1 MSKSGADGAAI
12 VTPFEYK
19 DKVEQSKEDKE
30 AGKAANV
37 EHITELAQ
45 KDGVFDTYFTNEEA
59 TCPATT
65 CTMKKVGCTE
75 AYVEDEANKGFVS
88 IVANKIV
95 IDRSNDDGNK
105 VNFCLSCSNTYVTKT
120 TDNIEISQPGS
131 SSAAVVIIIIVVIV
145 LIGAGGG
152 FAYYKK
158 TQSNKDTE
166 EAAPTDVEMQK
177 GNAADYEQAKTATVE
192 TEVAKEDTA
201 RTASAE

>member
-1 MSKSGADGAAI
+1 
-12 VTPFEYK
+12 
-19 DKVEQSKEDKE
+19 
-30 AGKAANV
+30 
-37 EHITELAQ
+37 
-45 KDGVFDTYFTNEEA
+45 
-59 TCPATT
+59 
-65 CTMKKVGCTE
+65 MKKVGCKE
-75 AYVEDEANKGFVS
+75 AYVEDEANKGFAS

-105 VNFCLSCSNTYVTKT
+105 INFCLSCSNTYVTKN

-131 SSAAVVIIIIVVIV
+131 SSAAVVIIVIVVIV
-145 LIGAGGG
+145 LLGAGGG